1 MSRSRQSQS
10 GFNLGVDV
18 GGTFTDVVCIGDDG
32 RIVTGKSPTTPS
44 NQADGIL
51 NGIAVVADRLGLSRE
66 DLLSQTSSLV
76 HGTTTAT
83 NIMLEFDGAVT
94 FMLTT
99 KGMRD
104 ILDIRR
110 NIKEAAFSLRLPAPH
125 PIVPRGRR
133 LPIAERVNYLGEVL
147 APLDEDDV
155 RRAAARMAEEGA
167 EAVAIC
173 YLFSFLN
180 GDHELRTREILLE
193 ELPDLHVSLS
203 HEVLPRIRE
212 FERFSTTAVDAYVAP
227 RLNRYLRRL
236 ESELRESGF
245 QGELLVMKSNGGVT
259 EVTRQ
264 RKSLGVELVA
274 SGPAGGVVAA
284 AQLGTKVGD
293 QNVIT
298 MDMGGTSLDAS
309 LVENSAPRV
318 GTEAWTNR
326 HRVAVP
332 IVDVESVGAGG
343 GSIAW
348 VDDGGDLRI
357 GPQSAGAE
365 PGPACYGRGGT
376 RPTVTDADLVLG
388 FLGADYFLAG
398 RSKLDL
404 EASREAIRV
413 HVAEPLGMSI
423 EEAAQAIFRI
433 VNHSMANAIRLVSI
447 SRGYDPRDFAMMAF
461 GGGGPLHAG
470 ALVEDLGIR
479 RILVPRTYAPV
490 LCALGDT
497 LSDIR
502 ESVSRGVY
510 MRDNAVDTE
519 AIRAGF
525 AELAE
530 RAEEDM
536 SEEALRL
543 PGRVDRAVN
552 MRYLGQTHEVT
563 VPVEE
568 DLADGDFGPVVKRFH
583 ELHKQQFTFSRPE
596 VQTEVIGLQI
606 DRWAFRETPD
616 LQGATRGEADPDA
629 QNRQH
634 AKRDVLF
641 AEATESQAIDVYQGE
656 SLEPGFS
663 AKGPLIVQEAHTAL
677 VVYPGQTVTLHE
689 SDVYVVEIEDN
700 NE

>member
-1 MSRSRQSQS
+1 MSSSSQSQS

-51 NGIAVVADRLGLSRE
+51 NGIAVVAERLGLSRE
-66 DLLSQTSSLV
+66 DLLAQTSSLV

-212 FERFSTTAVDAYVAP
+212 FERFSTTTVDAYVAP

-245 QGELLVMKSNGGVT
+245 QGDLLVMKSNGGVT

-293 QNVIT
+293 ENVIT

-447 SRGYDPRDFAMMAF
+447 SRGYDPRDFALMAF

-470 ALVEDLGIR
+470 ALVDDLGIR

-530 RAEEDM
+530 RGEEDM

-568 DLADGDFGPVVKRFH
+568 ELGDGDFGPVVKRFH
-583 ELHKQQFTFSRPE
+583 ELHEQQFTFSRPE

-634 AKRDVLF
+634 AQRDVLF
-641 AEATESQAIDVYQGE
+641 AEATEPQAIDVYQGE
-656 SLEPGFS
+656 SLEPGFT
-663 AKGPLIVQEAHTAL
+663 AQGPLIVQEAHTAL

-689 SDVYVVEIEDN
+689 SDIYVVEIEDN